1 MKLRHFPSGE
11 VIEIDATVDN
21 LYEKLTVA
29 FLFQHIL
36 IQGINFKFV
45 SNSSHHAA
53 CGYPPPFSDEDE
65 PAHFNPPFYVII

>member
-1 MKLRHFPSGE
+1 MKLEHFPTGE

-29 FLFQHIL
+29 FPFQHTL
-36 IQGINFKFV
+36 IEGINFKFIT
-45 SNSSHHAA
+45 NASHHAA
-53 CGYPPPFSDEDE
+53 CGYPPPYDEDE